1 MNKVTHSSS
10 KNIAFSQKI
19 RQFRLLFVEHLRRT
33 RSENYIHSLFIAID
47 EYEQLLKRYSHKSL
61 SEVKILEVGY
71 GARPYRMLAL
81 FNLGCDIVGIDMDK
95 PVLSGHWREF
105 MMIYQRNGLERS
117 LKSLARFVLFDARER
132 RNLSAA
138 LKKRGAV
145 LKIDTSRFLVGDAAK
160 MTVPKGSIDL
170 IISEDVVEHIPMPAL
185 ESAVTNMANALKPD
199 GLAFIR
205 PTIFT
210 GITGNHLVE
219 WFQHNVQSLD
229 MERKSEPWEHLR
241 KKRYQAD
248 TYLNQLSRAQFRE
261 LFGKRFDILEER
273 VQFPDLG
280 REYLSPAVRDELS
293 AYDEEEL
300 FSNQVMFVLRKK
312 ACAAH

>member
-1 MNKVTHSSS
+1 
-10 KNIAFSQKI
+10 
-19 RQFRLLFVEHLRRT
+19 
-33 RSENYIHSLFIAID
+33 
-47 EYEQLLKRYSHKSL
+47 
-61 SEVKILEVGY
+61 
-71 GARPYRMLAL
+71 
-81 FNLGCDIVGIDMDK
+81 
-95 PVLSGHWREF
+95 
-105 MMIYQRNGLERS
+105 
-117 LKSLARFVLFDARER
+117 
-132 RNLSAA
+132 
-138 LKKRGAV
+138 
-145 LKIDTSRFLVGDAAK
+145 
-160 MTVPKGSIDL
+160 
-170 IISEDVVEHIPMPAL
+170 
-185 ESAVTNMANALKPD
+185 
-199 GLAFIR
+199 
-205 PTIFT
+205 
-210 GITGNHLVE
+210 
-219 WFQHNVQSLD
+219 